1 MFPYYTLPAMLLGW
15 HLIFTTYGFWPPN
28 DPRGSG
34 STRVRTWHLYDA
46 AGEAT
51 KVNTRHSVSARPHDM
66 SIRRAAKA
74 ALKYPAVELTGV
86 QARAVAR
93 GIAAVCPKV
102 ELVIHACAIMPNHVH
117 VVVAAHRFSGDEII
131 GCLKRAGTRG
141 MNDEGLHPMAAY
153 PRANGR
159 LPSAWGGGGWKVK
172 IPTPQQM
179 RDCLRYVE
187 RNPIRTGLRPQRW
200 SFVVPYLG

>member
-1 MFPYYTLPAMLLGW
+1 MLLGW

-46 AGEAT
+46 AGEST
-51 KVNTRHSVSARPHDM
+51 KVNTRRSVAARPHDM
-66 SIRRAAKA
+66 CIRRAAKA

-102 ELVIHACAIMPNHVH
+102 ELIIHACSIMPDHTH
-117 VVVAAHRFSGDEII
+117 VVAAAHRQLDGDEMMA
-131 GCLKRAGTRG
+131 CLKRAGTRG
-141 MNDEGLHPMAAY
+141 MNDEGLHPMAAF
-153 PRANGR
+153 RRENGR
-159 LPSAWGGGGWKVK
+159 LPTPWAGRGWKVK
-172 IPTPQQM
+172 LYTAPEM
-179 RDCLRYVE
+179 RGRIQYVE
-187 RNPIRTGLRPQRW
+187 MNPVRARFKRQRW
-200 SFVVPYLG
+200 SFVVPYLGNYCCK

>member
-1 MFPYYTLPAMLLGW
+1 MFLGW

-51 KVNTRHSVSARPHDM
+51 KVHTRRSVAARPHNM
-66 SIRRAAKA
+66 SIRRAAKE
-74 ALKYPAVELTGV
+74 ALKYPAVELSGL

-102 ELVIHACAIMPNHVH
+102 KLVMHACAIMPSHVH
-117 VVVAAHRFSGDEII
+117 AVVAVHRLDGDEII
-131 GCLKRAGTRG
+131 ACLKRAGTRG

-153 PRANGR
+153 PRENGR
-159 LPSAWGGGGWKVK
+159 LPIPWVQRGWKVK
-172 IPTPQQM
+172 IYAPKQM
-179 RDCLRYVE
+179 RDCIRYVE
-187 RNPIRTGLRPQRW
+187 RNLVRAGFAAQRW
-200 SFVVPYLG
+200 GFIVPYVG

>member
-1 MFPYYTLPAMLLGW
+1 MLIGW

-51 KVNTRHSVSARPHDM
+51 KVHTRRSVAERPHDI
-66 SIRRAAKA
+66 SIRRAAKE

-102 ELVIHACAIMPNHVH
+102 ELVIHACSIMPDHVH
-117 VVVAAHRFSGDEII
+117 AVVAAHSLDGDDII
-131 GCLKRAGTRG
+131 SCLKRAGTRG
-141 MNDEGLHPMAAY
+141 MNDEGRHPMVAY
-153 PRANGR
+153 RHENGR
-159 LPSAWGGGGWKVK
+159 LPTPWAGRGWKVK
-172 IPTPQQM
+172 IYTARQM
-179 RDCLRYVE
+179 RDCIRYVE
-187 RNPIRTGLRPQRW
+187 RNPVRAEFEPQRW
-200 SFVVPYLG
+200 SFVVPYLA